1 MLAEPGKGGLNLPR
15 RGLGTGV
22 ERDVPFDRRQFLGA
36 ALGLAALS
44 MLPARAK
51 GMQVMSKDIV
61 MLHGANA
68 GGWCFDRFRAVFE
81 QAGFTCHAPD
91 LIGHGANKAN
101 AATLLKGV
109 GIADYTAEM
118 AEFVGRFAAPPI
130 LLGHSMGAVIAQ
142 LLAAQG
148 LASALIL
155 AAPAPRAGV
164 LPQTALEKKLARDLM
179 SIGDLREKVLDPIF
193 ELAKIYTLNR
203 LPENEQRSVFEKFG
217 PESGRALFE
226 LFVWELD
233 ETGATVV
240 DSAAVKCP
248 VLCLS
253 GTDDR
258 IVSLE
263 TARESAKAYAG
274 APFWELDGRGH
285 MFLLEPGAEETAR
298 RLAEW
303 LRA

>member
-1 MLAEPGKGGLNLPR
+1 MPI
-15 RGLGTGV
+15 
-22 ERDVPFDRRQFLGA
+22 DRRQFLGA
-36 ALGLAALS
+36 ALGLGALP
-44 MLPARAK
+44 MLAVRVE
-51 GMQVMSKDIV
+51 GMQGMSKDIV

-68 GGWCFDRFRAVFE
+68 GGWCFDKFREVFDG
-81 QAGFTCHAPD
+81 AGFTCHAPD
-91 LIGHGANKAN
+91 LIGHGKHKAD
-101 AATLLKGV
+101 AATVLKGV

-118 AEFVGRFAAPPI
+118 AEVVRGFAWPPV

-148 LASALIL
+148 LASALVL
-155 AAPAPRAGV
+155 AAPAPRAGI
-164 LPQTALEKKLARDLM
+164 LPQTALEKKLGRDLM

-203 LPENEQRSVFEKFG
+203 LPEGEQRAVFDKFG

-226 LFVWELD
+226 LFVWMFD

-240 DSAAVKCP
+240 DTAAVKCP

-258 IVSLE
+258 IVALE
-263 TARESAKAYAG
+263 TARLSAKAYAD
-274 APFWELDGRGH
+274 APFWELEGHGH
-285 MFLLEPGAEETAR
+285 MFLLEPGAEEIAR
-298 RLAEW
+298 RIAAW
-303 LRA
+303 LPA